1 MNSYWSIC
9 IQKLAKKDL
18 HPGWD
23 FNPGPISAL
32 EIVALC
38 HPPPRPLCQW
48 PFFLYW
54 FLKRPKYLIK
64 YDLLNLV
71 TLQKSH

>member
-23 FNPGPISAL
+23 FNPGPISAF
-32 EIVALC
+32 EIAAIPT
-38 HPPPRPLCQW
+38 PPPSYW
-48 PFFLYW
+48 PFF
-54 FLKRPKYLIK
+54 I
-64 YDLLNLV
+64 
-71 TLQKSH
+71 S